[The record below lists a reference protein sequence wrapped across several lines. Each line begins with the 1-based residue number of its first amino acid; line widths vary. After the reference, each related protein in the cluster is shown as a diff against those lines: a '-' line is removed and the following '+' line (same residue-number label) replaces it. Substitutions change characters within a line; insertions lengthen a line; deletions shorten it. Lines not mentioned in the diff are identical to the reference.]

1 MALPTLPT
9 MAWKI
14 AHHDLPNR
22 VMTSFTLVGNSA
34 DSPELLLRPLPAT
47 GHNAEILDV
56 SDPDLGYYAEK
67 FPYKPPQEQ

>member
-22 VMTSFTLVGNSA
+22 VNTSFTPVGNCPDSRGFA
-34 DSPELLLRPLPAT
+34 DVTPCIATPIAKTHLPPK
-47 GHNAEILDV
+47 GGAEHSEV
-56 SDPDLGYYAEK
+56 
-67 FPYKPPQEQ
+67 